1 VIAESEGFV
10 APGVIRSLLAV
21 VPSQPHALTV
31 SASACLAPDLVLSST
46 PQQEGYMRH
55 AGSRSWLWLTTCGAI
70 SLLMSCS
77 SGSDKARETATALPG
92 DIAPAN
98 ASEVPAEKGM
108 VPVSTTSEEAKKLY
122 ASGLARADQ
131 LRAHEAHKLFQEA
144 AAKDP
149 KFAMVHYQLALNAPT
164 LKEAL
169 AHVGQ
174 AAALAPTASE
184 GERLAILGLQAGFN
198 GEPAKS
204 LDYAKQAVTRYP
216 EDARARLTLANAYYF
231 GEKDYE
237 SARKELERA
246 IEIDP
251 TFSPAYNML
260 GYSHAFVGDYS
271 GAEKAFKKY
280 IELVPNDPNPYDSY
294 AELLMETGRFDESIQ
309 QYRKALSVD
318 PHFAGSHFGIA
329 SDLIFQGKHDQALAE
344 TRKLDAA
351 AQNDGERRQ
360 AMFTRTLVYVDQK
373 KTESALSEMQK
384 QYAMGAGIGDT
395 AAMAGDA
402 TTMGD
407 ILLQAGKPKEAG
419 VRYQQALNLQVNS
432 GLSAE
437 AKEDARLADH
447 YNLGRVA
454 LGKKDLATAKEHA
467 QAYLSGA
474 SERKNTTR
482 IAQAHELTG
491 MIALQ
496 ENKFDDAIGEFGKAN
511 ARDPLISYET
521 ALAYKGKGDQAK
533 AKETFRKAAEM
544 YPLPTL
550 NYMFIRADAKKLAG
564 K

>member
-1 VIAESEGFV
+1 
-10 APGVIRSLLAV
+10 
-21 VPSQPHALTV
+21 
-31 SASACLAPDLVLSST
+31 
-46 PQQEGYMRH
+46 MRH
-55 AGSRSWLWLTTCGAI
+55 AGSRSWLWLTTCGAV

-92 DIAPAN
+92 DIAPAS
-98 ASEVPAEKGM
+98 AAEAPAEKGK
-108 VPVSTTSEEAKKLY
+108 VPVSTTSEEARKLY
-122 ASGLARADQ
+122 AQGLALADQ
-131 LRAHEAHKLFQEA
+131 LRAHEAHTLFQQA

-164 LKEAL
+164 PKEFL
-169 AHVGQ
+169 GHVSQ
-174 AAALAPTASE
+174 AVALAPAASE
-184 GERLAILGLQAGFN
+184 GERLAILGLQAGAN
-198 GEPAKS
+198 GDPAKA
-204 LDYAKQAVTRYP
+204 LDYAKQAVARYP

-231 GEKDYE
+231 GEQDYG
-237 SARKELERA
+237 SARKELEQA

-260 GYSHAFVGDYS
+260 GYSHSFVGDYP

-294 AELLMETGRFDESIQ
+294 AELLMKTGRFDESIR

-318 PHFAGSHFGIA
+318 PHFTGSLSGIA
-329 SDLIFQGKHDQALAE
+329 ADLIFQGKHDQALAE

-351 AQNDGERRQ
+351 AQNDGGHRL
-360 AMFTRTLVYVDQK
+360 AMFTRTLVYVDQG
-373 KTESALSEMQK
+373 KTQSALSEMEK
-384 QYAMGAGIGDT
+384 QYALGARIGDT

-402 TTMGD
+402 TVMGD
-407 ILLQAGKPKEAG
+407 ILLHAGKPKEAEA
-419 VRYQQALNLQVNS
+419 RYTEALNLQVNS
-432 GLSAE
+432 SLSPE
-437 AKEDARLADH
+437 IKDDARLAHH

-454 LGKKDLATAKEHA
+454 LSKKDVASAKAHA
-467 QAYLSGA
+467 QTYLSGA
-474 SERKNTTR
+474 SDKKSTTR

-496 ENKFDDAIGEFGKAN
+496 ENKFDEAIGELGKAN

-533 AKETFRKAAEM
+533 AQETARQAAEM